1 MIRAR
6 PLLGTYVEVTAEGLP
21 HSLLD
26 RAVNAAFDAVE
37 LVQKLMSFHDPES
50 DLSRL
55 NRLAAIEPIEVHPWT
70 VRVIGHALA
79 LYYATD
85 GLFDCTIGAEL
96 LGWDLLPDHGFA
108 HVQSGPSSA
117 IQIVSKNCIV
127 FQAPVAIDLGGIAKG
142 FAVDRAIAVLRGHG
156 VRTAIVNAGG
166 DLRAFGA
173 EARLIHIR
181 DPLDRAATRPAGFL
195 SNGAIATSSAAE
207 TLKVVHGTRVSA
219 LVHAETRE
227 PITDCNAYSV
237 IAPSCAVADAL
248 TKVLAQ
254 IKQTDIPCFRH
265 LGATGF
271 ITVPANPLA
280 SRGLYHGCVRRDNQG
295 EN

>member
-21 HSLLD
+21 HSLLEC
-26 RAVNAAFDAVE
+26 AVNAAFDAVE
-37 LVQKLMSFHDPES
+37 LVQKLMSFHDPDS

-55 NRLAAIEPIEVHPWT
+55 NRLAAIEPTDVHPWT
-70 VRVIGHALA
+70 ARVIGHALA
-79 LYYATD
+79 FYFATD

-108 HVQSGPSSA
+108 HVQSGRSSA
-117 IQIVSKNCIV
+117 IQIVSKNRIA

-142 FAVDRAIAVLRGHG
+142 FAVDRAIAVLRGRG
-156 VRTAIVNAGG
+156 VRTAVVNAGG
-166 DLRAFGA
+166 DLRAFGP

-181 DPLDRAATRPAGFL
+181 DPLDRVAMRPAGLL
-195 SNGAIATSSAAE
+195 SNGAIATSSPAE
-207 TLKVVHGTRVSA
+207 TFKVMHGTSVSA
-219 LVHAETRE
+219 LVYAETRE
-227 PITDCNAYSV
+227 PITDGNAYSV
-237 IAPSCAVADAL
+237 IAPTCTIADAL

-254 IKQTDIPCFRH
+254 VKQPDIPCFRRFR
-265 LGATGF
+265 ATGF

-280 SRGLYHGCVRRDNQG
+280 SEGSQ
-295 EN
+295 